1 MLKTVTL
8 VTALALGAF
17 AAATSAS
24 ADYEFDSSGAPINMH
39 LVPPPV
45 DVDNIYASVAVGK
58 PQARVV
64 APFTAAEKAL
74 FDRTSIPYQFD

>member
-1 MLKTVTL
+1 MFKTVTL
-8 VTALALGAF
+8 VAALALGAI
-17 AAATSAS
+17 ATATSAS

-45 DVDNIYASVAVGK
+45 DLNNVYASVGK
-58 PQARVV
+58 PQVRTV

-74 FDRTSIPYQFD
+74 FDRTSTLYDGD